1 MQKSISGSV
10 LIIGAQW
17 PEPQASAAGQR
28 MLQLLKAFT
37 QASYTITFAC
47 VADLPENNE
56 LPAHVSTCQ
65 IELNNP
71 SFDVF
76 LKKLNPEMVLFDRF
90 FMEEQFGWRV
100 AQACPQALRV
110 LDTEDLHFLRNA
122 REKALKNHEDPD
134 FNTEATFREIAAMYR
149 CDLSIIISKK
159 EIELL
164 VSYFHF
170 PEHLLLYLPFM
181 IDEIKV
187 TEISK
192 VPGFKGR
199 NGFMFIGNFK
209 HLPNVDS
216 VTHLVSELFPEIRKQ
231 LKDAELNIY
240 GAYASDKIKSL
251 HNPKQGIF
259 VKGWVANA
267 NEAMQNAKVFLAP
280 LRFGAGQKGKLLE
293 AMQNG
298 TPSVTTAIG
307 AEGMCFNE
315 QWGGHITTTDAEFI
329 EKASELYTNEQAWEI
344 AQRNGFNILNSHFS
358 FKKYAPAFTNRLE
371 EVVQSLTGHRAS
383 NFTGSML
390 QYHRVQATKYLSK
403 WIEEKNKT
411 FDNQ

>member
-1 MQKSISGSV
+1 MQKIPGPV

-28 MLQLLKAFT
+28 MLQLVKAFT

-47 VADLPENNE
+47 VADLPENNA

-71 SFDVF
+71 SFDAF

-100 AQACPQALRV
+100 AQACPKALRI

-122 REKALKNHEDPD
+122 REKALKNHAEAD
-134 FNTEATFREIAAMYR
+134 FNTEAAFREIAAMYR
-149 CDLSIIISKK
+149 CDLSIVISKK

-164 VSYFHF
+164 ISHFHF
-170 PEHLLLYLPFM
+170 PERLLLYLPFM
-181 IDEIKV
+181 IDEINE
-187 TEISK
+187 TEINK
-192 VPGFKGR
+192 LPKFKDRYGFL
-199 NGFMFIGNFK
+199 FIGNFK

-216 VTHLVSELFPEIRKQ
+216 ATHLVNKLFPEIRKQ

-240 GAYASDKIKSL
+240 GAYVSPKVKGL

-259 VKGWVANA
+259 VKGWVADA
-267 NEAMQNAKVFLAP
+267 NEAMQSARICLAP

-298 TPSVTTAIG
+298 TPSITTAIG

-315 QWGGHITTTDAEFI
+315 PWGGHITTSDAEFI
-329 EKASELYTNEQAWEI
+329 EKAIELYSNEQAWEI
-344 AQRNGFNILNSHFS
+344 AQQNGFKILNSHFS
-358 FKKYAPAFTNRLE
+358 FKKYAPVFINRLE
-371 EVVQSLTGHRAS
+371 EVVQSLSGHRAS

-403 WIEEKNKT
+403 WIEEKNKK

>member
-28 MLQLLKAFT
+28 MLQLVKAFT
-37 QASYTITFAC
+37 RASYTITFAC
-47 VADLPENNE
+47 VADLPENNA
-56 LPAHVSTCQ
+56 LPAYVSTCQ

-122 REKALKNHEDPD
+122 REEALKNKTEPD
-134 FNTEATFREIAAMYR
+134 FNSETTFREIAAMYR
-149 CDLSIIISKK
+149 CDLSLIISKN

-164 VSYFHF
+164 ISHFHF
-170 PEHLLLYLPFM
+170 PEQLLLYLPFM
-181 IDEIKV
+181 IDEINAA
-187 TEISK
+187 ELSK
-192 VPGFKGR
+192 LPKFKDR
-199 NGFMFIGNFK
+199 NGFIFIGNFK

-216 VTHLVSELFPEIRKQ
+216 VIHLVNELFPEIRKH
-231 LKDAELNIY
+231 LKNAELNIY
-240 GAYASDKIKSL
+240 GAYTSHKIKNL
-251 HNPKQGIF
+251 HNPKQGVF
-259 VKGWVANA
+259 VRGWVNDA
-267 NEAMQNAKVFLAP
+267 NEVMQNARVCLAP

-298 TPSVTTAIG
+298 TPSITTAIG

-315 QWGGHITTTDAEFI
+315 PWGGHVTTSDAEFI
-329 EKASELYTNEQAWEI
+329 EKAVLLYNNEQAWEI
-344 AQRNGFNILNSHFS
+344 AQQNGFHILNTHFS
-358 FKKYAPAFTNRLE
+358 FKKYASVFINRLE
-371 EVVQSLTGHRAS
+371 DVTQLISEHRAS
-383 NFTGSML
+383 NFTGAML
-390 QYHRVQATKYLSK
+390 QYHRLQATKYLSK
-403 WIEEKNKT
+403 WIEEKSKKG
-411 FDNQ
+411 